1 MPDKTA
7 KLFPNGRSQAVRL
20 PASFR
25 FEGDEVYI
33 RRDDETGEVI
43 LSAVPNSWDG
53 FFALREQAM
62 GEAKDFLADRHDAPA
77 QFRSLFEAKPKG
89 QRTVRR

>member
-1 MPDKTA
+1 MVYTLREAVVSHEKTA

-33 RRDDETGEVI
+33 RRDADTGEVI
-43 LSAVPNSWDG
+43 LSSVPSSWDS
-53 FFALREQAM
+53 FFALR
-62 GEAKDFLADRHDAPA
+62 GGGLKEAADFLRE
-77 QFRSLFEAKPKG
+77 R
-89 QRTVRR
+89 

>member
-1 MPDKTA
+1 VSHEKTA

-33 RRDDETGEVI
+33 RRDADTGEVI
-43 LSAVPNSWDG
+43 LSSVPSSWDS
-53 FFALREQAM
+53 FFALRGTGLE
-62 GEAKDFLADRHDAPA
+62 EAADFLAER
-77 QFRSLFEAKPKG
+77 
-89 QRTVRR
+89 

>member
-1 MPDKTA
+1 MSHEKTA

-33 RRDDETGEVI
+33 RRDADTGEVI
-43 LSAVPNSWDG
+43 LSSVPSSWDS
-53 FFALREQAM
+53 FFALR
-62 GEAKDFLADRHDAPA
+62 GGGLKEAADFLAER
-77 QFRSLFEAKPKG
+77 
-89 QRTVRR
+89 